1 MTMRKEEKFREAINT
16 IRGSVR
22 KIITS
27 DSWETDKF
35 SGETAH
41 FSVSVVL
48 YNFRLKGHSSVIE
61 LNEYLFERCLPE
73 EKLFKTEQCTDQQI
87 RFISKE
93 TRTLT
98 EHEQEGSL

>member
-41 FSVSVVL
+41 FSLNSIVF
-48 YNFRLKGHSSVIE
+48 YNFRLKGHSSVID
-61 LNEYLFERCLPE
+61 LLKDVYWKKSYLR
-73 EKLFKTEQCTDQQI
+73 QNHAQI
-87 RFISKE
+87 IAN
-93 TRTLT
+93 
-98 EHEQEGSL
+98 